1 MRLLPNIIKTQDY
14 FISPPKNEYEKQGQ
28 RIIEKAKKQADEIQ
42 KDAEKMLAQAAE
54 TKQQSEIDAK
64 KLLLDTKQDI
74 EDLKAKTYSLA
85 KSEGFEKGYK
95 EGREKGFRQGYDEAA
110 AEFKAEIGDL
120 IEQFQQAVESVN
132 NAREDAISQVD
143 KMLPDIICA
152 ICSELMHY
160 SIDLDIVV
168 IKSMIEKSLE
178 NYRNEEW
185 INIYISTA
193 VYSKIR
199 QNKNEFLENVKAI
212 SKGAKIFPCRDFDK
226 SDCVIEFKDQI
237 LDISAKTQ
245 LEKIKKALK
254 R

>member
-152 ICSELMHY
+152 ICSELMDY

-178 NYRNEEW
+178 NYHNEEW

>member
-14 FISPPKNEYEKQGQ
+14 IISPPKNEYEKQGQ

-152 ICSELMHY
+152 ICSELMDY

>member
-1 MRLLPNIIKTQDY
+1 M
-14 FISPPKNEYEKQGQ
+14 
-28 RIIEKAKKQADEIQ
+28 Q
-42 KDAEKMLAQAAE
+42 KKMLAQAAE

-152 ICSELMHY
+152 ICSELMDY

>member
-1 MRLLPNIIKTQDY
+1 MRLLPNIIKTDDY
-14 FISPPKNEYEKQGQ
+14 FIAPPKNEYEKRGQ
-28 RIIEKAKKQADEIQ
+28 RIVDKAKKQADKIIEE
-42 KDAEKMLAQAAE
+42 AEEKLAQAAE

-64 KLLLDTKQDI
+64 KLLLDAKKDV

-85 KSEGFEKGYK
+85 KSEGFEKGFK
-95 EGREKGFRQGYDEAA
+95 EGREKGFKQGYDEADKK
-110 AEFKAEIGDL
+110 FKSEVDGL
-120 IEQFQQAVESVN
+120 IERLEQAVESVN

-143 KMLPDIICA
+143 KMLPDIISA
-152 ICSELMHY
+152 ICLELMDY
-160 SIDLDIVV
+160 SVELDTVV

-185 INIYISTA
+185 INIYISNQIYA
-193 VYSKIR
+193 KIR
-199 QNKNEFLENVKAI
+199 QSKDEFLENVKAI
-212 SKGAKIFPCRDFDK
+212 SPGAKVFPCRDFDK

>member
-152 ICSELMHY
+152 ICSELMDY

>member
-28 RIIEKAKKQADEIQ
+28 RIIKKAKKQADEIQ

-152 ICSELMHY
+152 ICSELMDY

>member
-28 RIIEKAKKQADEIQ
+28 RIIEKAKKQAGEIQ

-152 ICSELMHY
+152 ICSELMDY
-160 SIDLDIVV
+160 SIDLDVVV